1 MKMNLTSPAF
11 ISNLM
16 TEHQLH
22 FNKQFGQ
29 NFLIDQNILEKIVR
43 AGKIGPED
51 TVLEIGPGIGS
62 MTSEMAETARRVI
75 TVEIDKKLIPV
86 LNQTLGDYENVE
98 IVNQDF
104 LKTDVLALIGDEK
117 TPLKVLAN
125 LPYYITTPIIMKLL
139 ETPWPDSVDLTR
151 MTFLV
156 QKEVGERICAGPG
169 SKSYGALSVMVQY
182 YADPA
187 VMFTVPASV
196 FMPKPKV
203 DSVVISLQKKT
214 EMPYTPLDKNQ
225 FFKVVKGAFQT
236 RRKTL
241 INSLS
246 HNMPYGKDV
255 LLDVMEKAG
264 IDPRKRAEQIEG
276 EAFCRLAN
284 LLVQSGSSEH

>member
-1 MKMNLTSPAF
+1 MKMNLTSPAL

-16 TEHQLH
+16 AEHQLH

-43 AGKIGPED
+43 AGQIEAGD

-62 MTSEMAETARRVI
+62 MTAEMAEIARRVI

-86 LNQTLGDYENVE
+86 LNETLGDCSNVE

-104 LKTDVLALIGDEK
+104 LKADVLALIGGEK
-117 TPLKVLAN
+117 TSLKVLAN

-156 QKEVGERICAGPG
+156 QKEVGERICAEPG

-187 VMFTVPASV
+187 VLFTVPASV

-203 DSVVISLQKKT
+203 DSVVITLEKRKQQ
-214 EMPYTPLDKNQ
+214 PYTPLDKAQ
-225 FFKVVKGAFQT
+225 FFKLVKAAFQT

-246 HNMPYGKDV
+246 NNTAYGKDV
-255 LLDVMEKAG
+255 LLEAMAEAG
-264 IDPRKRAEQIEG
+264 IDPKKRAEQIDG

-284 LLVQSGSSEH
+284 LLHEGASSEH